1 MYKNYLITAWRNL
14 IRNRGYTM
22 INIIGLAIGLTCFL
36 LILLYVKSELGF
48 DTFHE
53 KGDQIYRVALERK
66 YPGRS
71 REYAIIPHS
80 YAQSIEDDLPEVKES
95 CRLFYFA
102 QNTVFIKQGEDVR
115 EESNFMWADSTF
127 FDVFTVPMVVGDSK
141 TALREPNSV
150 VLTESMA
157 EKYFGYDWRD
167 RDILGEILDFPQ
179 NEDDDARVTGVC
191 QDIPEESHLVADF
204 IMSSSSLNFLQ
215 QLNYI
220 GFSCYTYLVLHENAD
235 PNAVESK
242 LPDIVTK
249 YASGQVLQNFGVNYE
264 EYQRQGNGYRYFLQP
279 IADIYL
285 DSNLESEMKPPGS
298 RGRIYFFTLIAI
310 LIITIAGINFMNLST
325 ARSAT
330 RAREVGIRKTLGSDR
345 SQLIYQFLTEALI
358 ISLVAGVIA
367 GVAALLVLPNFN
379 QLTGK
384 DLAWT
389 SMIGSGSFPIFLIVV
404 IAVGLLSGLYPAF
417 FMSGFRPLQAIRGR
431 LMKQTGGLGIRN
443 TLVVFQFGISV
454 FLIISTLMV
463 YRQLKFTQ
471 NKDLGF
477 DKESVITLRNAGGM
491 EKQEAITF
499 KEELRNIAGVI
510 AVGGCNNQPG
520 ENYFGMSMRPNGANE
535 TTTGSGLIIDE
546 GYVNCMKME
555 VVEGRAFSKE
565 FADSMSVMINEA
577 AVRELDLIDPI
588 GKTLTSQDDFLN
600 PDPDNPT
607 EYTIV
612 GVVRDFH
619 FQSLHHRISPLFL
632 IHNHRNFNAGVDN
645 LLAVRLSN
653 QNLPHTL
660 QQMESLWK
668 KAQPE
673 TPFRYS
679 FLDRQ
684 WAQLYDQ
691 EITSRKV
698 FSLFSLLAIFIA
710 CLGLLAL
717 ASYMTEQRIKEI
729 GIRKVLGSSVGGIV
743 GLLSKNFMKLV
754 LLSILIAIP
763 LAYYFLNNWLE
774 SFAYRTTMKWWIFAA
789 AAGIALIIA
798 GLTVSYTTVRAAL
811 VNPMNSL
818 RNE

>member
-285 DSNLESEMKPPGS
+285 DSNLESEMKP
-298 RGRIYFFTLIAI
+298 
-310 LIITIAGINFMNLST
+310 
-325 ARSAT
+325 
-330 RAREVGIRKTLGSDR
+330 
-345 SQLIYQFLTEALI
+345 
-358 ISLVAGVIA
+358 
-367 GVAALLVLPNFN
+367 
-379 QLTGK
+379 
-384 DLAWT
+384 
-389 SMIGSGSFPIFLIVV
+389 
-404 IAVGLLSGLYPAF
+404 
-417 FMSGFRPLQAIRGR
+417 
-431 LMKQTGGLGIRN
+431 
-443 TLVVFQFGISV
+443 
-454 FLIISTLMV
+454 
-463 YRQLKFTQ
+463 
-471 NKDLGF
+471 
-477 DKESVITLRNAGGM
+477 
-491 EKQEAITF
+491 
-499 KEELRNIAGVI
+499 
-510 AVGGCNNQPG
+510 
-520 ENYFGMSMRPNGANE
+520 
-535 TTTGSGLIIDE
+535 
-546 GYVNCMKME
+546 
-555 VVEGRAFSKE
+555 
-565 FADSMSVMINEA
+565 
-577 AVRELDLIDPI
+577 
-588 GKTLTSQDDFLN
+588 
-600 PDPDNPT
+600 
-607 EYTIV
+607 
-612 GVVRDFH
+612 
-619 FQSLHHRISPLFL
+619 
-632 IHNHRNFNAGVDN
+632 
-645 LLAVRLSN
+645 
-653 QNLPHTL
+653 
-660 QQMESLWK
+660 
-668 KAQPE
+668 
-673 TPFRYS
+673 
-679 FLDRQ
+679 
-684 WAQLYDQ
+684 
-691 EITSRKV
+691 
-698 FSLFSLLAIFIA
+698 
-710 CLGLLAL
+710 
-717 ASYMTEQRIKEI
+717 
-729 GIRKVLGSSVGGIV
+729 
-743 GLLSKNFMKLV
+743 
-754 LLSILIAIP
+754 
-763 LAYYFLNNWLE
+763 
-774 SFAYRTTMKWWIFAA
+774 
-789 AAGIALIIA
+789 
-798 GLTVSYTTVRAAL
+798 
-811 VNPMNSL
+811 
-818 RNE
+818 